1 MGHVVTYI
9 QYKENSKIVR
19 KFMIFNYHRNKRGY
33 IFLIFLFNKNCK
45 VSESDNK
52 VLVPGMKHI

>member
-45 VSESDNK
+45 VSESDN
-52 VLVPGMKHI
+52 